1 MKKVSFKLVVSA
13 LAASM
18 MITATAVSASAISYG
33 PVTPDTPTPGTT
45 TTAATTAAPAADADA
60 AADDADTV
68 VATGVVTE
76 EVLVSAVAD
85 AVKAGATEVTVKV
98 AEDTTTGGV
107 TVQEAVIADIAKS
120 GVTVTFD
127 VKPVNGT
134 AYSVTI
140 DPSTIKDATSI
151 NLGMAIL
158 TGSDIVT
165 AASALDI
172 DIPGASVNAVMI
184 APMTHGEFGMDL
196 TITLPAEA
204 FADFDIDEAMLFYL
218 ADDGSVTDVS
228 DQLTFDANGN
238 GSITIS
244 HASAYVISD
253 IDLVAAAED
262 LYADLSDDDEDED
275 DAAVDASIDED
286 DDKADDEPVI
296 ISGAEEDSNPGTGV
310 GLALGAVAVSAAAVV
325 LAKKRK

>member
-1 MKKVSFKLVVSA
+1 MKKVSFKFVVSA

-33 PVTPDTPTPGTT
+33 GGVAPVTPTPAT
-45 TTAATTAAPAADADA
+45 TTAAATTTAPAAVDA
-60 AADDADTV
+60 AADDAGTV

-98 AEDTTTGGV
+98 AEDATTGGV
-107 TVQEAVIADIAKS
+107 TVQEAAIADIAKS
-120 GVTVTFD
+120 GVAVTFD
-127 VKPVNGT
+127 VKPVSGT

-140 DPSTIKDATSI
+140 DPSTITDASSI

-158 TGSDIVT
+158 TGPDIAT
-165 AASALDI
+165 AAAAF
-172 DIPGASVNAVMI
+172 DIPVDSAVNAVMI
-184 APMTHGEFGMDL
+184 APMAQGEFGMEL
-196 TITLPAEA
+196 TITLPASA
-204 FADFDIDEAMLFYL
+204 FGTIDTDSAMLFYL

-228 DQLTFDANGN
+228 DQLVFDADGN